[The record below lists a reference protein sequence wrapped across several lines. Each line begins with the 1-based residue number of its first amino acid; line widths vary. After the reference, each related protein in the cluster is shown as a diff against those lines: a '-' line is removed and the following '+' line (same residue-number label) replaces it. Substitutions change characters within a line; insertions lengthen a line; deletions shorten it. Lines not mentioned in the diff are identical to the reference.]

1 MIPTSHGETFNI
13 LRYEVLQK
21 YDTHYDVFDPFEYGN
36 IQNERESMLKYYGTS
51 SIDDCDE
58 LILDS
63 YLASEA
69 NENEYITSSR
79 KMQPYLYMHVYL
91 GFIPEWPAYSFSFQ
105 TYCSWTRKSSLSC
118 FPQKSHSHRVYEL
131 GEERRGRTRCRA
143 PAPHPYVREVQC
155 IFKHALASHRLEAK
169 PASCIEP
176 SPHCSYFQHLPD
188 SSSTFKAGD
197 EEAVEADCH
206 YYIYNMPSIMRI

>member
-69 NENEYITSSR
+69 NENERNASPRIIWCTTCVRQRLLGSFYH
-79 KMQPYLYMHVYL
+79 YLHL
-91 GFIPEWPAYSFSFQ
+91 FC
-105 TYCSWTRKSSLSC
+105 THTRINLLQQRFDQIC
-118 FPQKSHSHRVYEL
+118 
-131 GEERRGRTRCRA
+131 
-143 PAPHPYVREVQC
+143 
-155 IFKHALASHRLEAK
+155 
-169 PASCIEP
+169 
-176 SPHCSYFQHLPD
+176 
-188 SSSTFKAGD
+188 
-197 EEAVEADCH
+197 
-206 YYIYNMPSIMRI
+206 